1 MKTERLIVLV
11 SPEEK
16 ARISKLAKQRHTSV
30 GTLVR
35 TALSRLE
42 SDLDRPEGEGEAEPS
57 AEQAAALDRLAEV
70 ALQSMERANSALDRA
85 FDELEE
91 TKRYFDSKR
100 TKAGAAA

>member
-35 TALSRLE
+35 TALSRFE
-42 SDLDRPEGEGEAEPS
+42 NDLDRPEGEVEAEPL
-57 AEQAAALDRLAEV
+57 AEQAAAR
-70 ALQSMERANSALDRA
+70 RRGIG
-85 FDELEE
+85 
-91 TKRYFDSKR
+91 
-100 TKAGAAA
+100 AGACRQAGGCSASASSDCQ